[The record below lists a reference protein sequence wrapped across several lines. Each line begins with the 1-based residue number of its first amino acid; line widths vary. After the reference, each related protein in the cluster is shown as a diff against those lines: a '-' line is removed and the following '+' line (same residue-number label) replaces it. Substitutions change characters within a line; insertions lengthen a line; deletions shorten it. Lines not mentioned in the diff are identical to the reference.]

1 MVPSY
6 YLLINLTYTMKRFYL
21 KKLRD
26 VNSPSQAYEEA
37 SHWDFFIPN
46 DWALLP
52 GIVHPDPQA
61 TIFPSWEHR
70 VLKPGTCLFIP
81 SGLQIKMQSGWALR
95 FDNKS
100 GKGRKGLLVGA
111 QIVDRDYQ
119 GELHL
124 NVWNASNQDVM
135 VRCGEAILQGAF
147 YETTRIQLHEIK
159 SYEELF
165 TETSAR
171 GAKGFGSTDKVN

>member
-1 MVPSY
+1 MYHPSFSF
-6 YLLINLTYTMKRFYL
+6 NLTYTMKRFYI

-26 VNSPSQAYEEA
+26 VNSPSQAYDEA
-37 SHWDFFIPN
+37 SHWDFYIPN

-52 GIVHPDPQA
+52 GVKHPHEHSA
-61 TIFPSWEHR
+61 IFPTWEHIVIR
-70 VLKPGTCLFIP
+70 PGTCLFVP
-81 SGLQIKMQSGWALR
+81 SGLQIKMQPGWALR

-124 NVWNASNQDVM
+124 NVWNASKEDICVK
-135 VRCGEAILQGAF
+135 RGESILQGAF

-171 GAKGFGSTDKVN
+171 GAKGFGSSQQINQ